1 MPVRGPIPR
10 GEFQNKSRVLS
21 TRIREDTRKALEEA
35 AAVSGRSL
43 SQEIEY
49 RIRRSFDN
57 DRIISEK
64 FGSRQNYA
72 LLRLLASL
80 FDHAPNEHRSWLH
93 DPDNFNHVCDSI
105 ARILLALNPSAVGA
119 PDERDQF
126 FGLLNASAIADELGA
141 ADATMPPDDAGNALN
156 FIKSD
161 LGNVADRLKK
171 LEGSGM
177 GHGERARIRR
187 RQK

>member
-1 MPVRGPIPR
+1 M
-10 GEFQNKSRVLS
+10 FCSR
-21 TRIREDTRKALEEA
+21 
-35 AAVSGRSL
+35 
-43 SQEIEY
+43 
-49 RIRRSFDN
+49 
-57 DRIISEK
+57 
-64 FGSRQNYA
+64 
-72 LLRLLASL
+72 LRL
-80 FDHAPNEHRSWLH
+80 FVH
-93 DPDNFNHVCDSI
+93 
-105 ARILLALNPSAVGA
+105 VGA

-126 FGLLNASAIADELGA
+126 FRLLNASAIADELGA

-161 LGNVADRLKK
+161 LGDVADRLKK